1 MQDACFYP
9 WRVISSPH
17 SRCGRSRPLPLPV
30 ECDTM
35 HVRVETKLPHWP
47 LRDSLNDPRLR
58 TPFSTFIL
66 CFRYLLHVLR
76 SKAKILHFPSTPRSL
91 DRMSFPPP
99 LAGPFNSPGPSP
111 GGSFRF
117 PTNFPS
123 SSQPANVFS
132 SVELA
137 GIGQPYSNLPRPQ
150 RLEFVHQSNYQMYT
164 TPNSIAQIPWSSPA
178 HLTRPEESVEEETS
192 DTTVTEFDEHVD
204 EQMDSSQTDER
215 ARVHHRSPPSSH
227 QATPRRRSSQ
237 AVRPQNRGLFPA
249 RSENSNLDV
258 VFLRASSRYYRGRQR

>member
-1 MQDACFYP
+1 MFCSVGAFPSMGACL
-9 WRVISSPH
+9 VGGLKNSASA
-17 SRCGRSRPLPLPV
+17 
-30 ECDTM
+30 
-35 HVRVETKLPHWP
+35 VRVHLPSHHT
-47 LRDSLNDPRLR
+47 LV
-58 TPFSTFIL
+58 L

-215 ARVHHRSPPSSH
+215 ALAFEFTIEARLHLTKLHRGEGV
-227 QATPRRRSSQ
+227 RRLSDLKI
-237 AVRPQNRGLFPA
+237 V
-249 RSENSNLDV
+249 
-258 VFLRASSRYYRGRQR
+258 ASSLQEVRTQIWMSFSSELRLGITEDANGKPMSGPVPKITLLTQGSQMRHS